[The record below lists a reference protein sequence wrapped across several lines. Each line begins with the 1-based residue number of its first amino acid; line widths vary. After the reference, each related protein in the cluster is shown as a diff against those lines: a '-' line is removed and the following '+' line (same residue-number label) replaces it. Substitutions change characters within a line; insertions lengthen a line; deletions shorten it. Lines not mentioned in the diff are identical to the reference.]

1 MSVFQH
7 NIQNDSEVIYADHAA
22 TTPLAPEALEAMLP
36 YLAGSFGN
44 PGSHHTM
51 GQQAARAVLSARERM
66 AELLHCRPREIYFTS
81 GGSEADNQ
89 ALLTAA
95 DWGRRQG
102 KHHIISAALEHPAVL
117 HTLGF
122 LESQGFS
129 ITLLNPNRKGWISV
143 EQVCAALCTDTCL
156 VSIMTVN
163 NETGMRQP
171 VEEIA
176 ALCRTQGVLFHTDAV
191 QAVGQISLDFAGMQ
205 IDLLSLSAHKFHGP
219 KGIGALLCR
228 EGLTPV
234 PLIRGGGQERGS
246 RAGTEN
252 VPGVV
257 GMAEALRLSCAGM
270 EASHAHIARLCDR
283 LTDGLLRIP
292 KTYLNGDRACR
303 ASGIVSVCIAG
314 IERDMLLLLLDQT
327 GICAS
332 AGSACSAGALQPSHV
347 LKSMGIPDELARGAL
362 RFSLGR
368 DNTMEEVE
376 TIIRKVTEIVRTLR
390 GTQGGMG

>member
-44 PGSHHTM
+44 PGSLHTM
-51 GQQAARAVLSARERM
+51 GQQAACAVLSARERM

-95 DWGRRQG
+95 NWGRGRG
-102 KHHIISAALEHPAVL
+102 KHHIISAAFEHPAVL
-117 HTLGF
+117 RTLGF

-143 EQVCAALCTDTCL
+143 EQVRAVLCPDTCL

-191 QAVGQISLDFAGMQ
+191 QAVGQIPLDFAEMQ

-219 KGIGALLCR
+219 KGIGALLCC

-252 VPGVV
+252 VPSVV
-257 GMAEALRLSCAGM
+257 GMAEALRLSCTGM
-270 EASHAHIARLCDR
+270 EAYRSYIARLCDR

-292 KTYLNGDRACR
+292 RTCLNGDRACR

-314 IERDMLLLLLDQT
+314 IERDMLLLLLDQD

-347 LKSMGIPDELARGAL
+347 LKSMGVPDELARGAL

-376 TIIRKVTEIVRTLR
+376 TIIRTVTEIVRTLR
-390 GTQGGMG
+390 GTQGGIG